1 LCYDTYAPNLE
12 ETVHCG
18 FLLLPSND
26 LMIPVGFNG
35 LTVAAFESRMAAEIT
50 RLIERHGGN
59 PLVTPALR
67 EIPLDDNS
75 AALKFGVKLTTERV
89 DLLILLTG
97 VGTTALF
104 DLLKTR
110 FPWSSIAAALKQT
123 ALVAR
128 GPKPVAALKAFGLQP
143 TLTVPEPNT
152 WIEVVS
158 TLDEYRPV
166 KGLRVAVQE
175 YGTSNPDL
183 LEALQQRGA
192 EIFQV
197 PIYRWAL
204 PENLEPL
211 RQALDEVIAGK
222 VPVLLITNAA
232 QVDHVMEVLG
242 KDGKLEPFRAALKKM
257 VVASI
262 GPTASERLRHYEWPI
277 DLEPSH
283 PKMGI
288 LVKETSEQIHA
299 LLHQKQSA

>member
-1 LCYDTYAPNLE
+1 MGT
-12 ETVHCG
+12 
-18 FLLLPSND
+18 
-26 LMIPVGFNG
+26 VGFNG
-35 LTVAAFESRMAAEIT
+35 LTVAAFESRMAVEIA

-75 AALKFGVKLTTERV
+75 AALKFGVQLTTERV

-110 FPWSSIAAALKQT
+110 YPWPSIVEALKQT

-152 WIEVVS
+152 WVDLIS

-175 YGTSNPDL
+175 HGVPNPDL
-183 LEALQQRGA
+183 LEALKQRGA
-192 EIFQV
+192 EVFQV

-204 PENLEPL
+204 PEDLGPL
-211 RQALDEVIAGK
+211 RQTLNNIIDEK
-222 VPVLLITNAA
+222 VSVLLITNAA
-232 QVDHVMEVLG
+232 QVDHVMQVLE
-242 KDGKLEPFRAALKKM
+242 KDGKVERFRAALKKM

-262 GPTASERLRHYEWPI
+262 GPTASERLHQHEWPI

-283 PKMGI
+283 PKMGV
-288 LVKETSEQIHA
+288 LVKEISEQTRS
-299 LLHQKQSA
+299 LLGTKR

>member
-1 LCYDTYAPNLE
+1 
-12 ETVHCG
+12 
-18 FLLLPSND
+18 
-26 LMIPVGFNG
+26 
-35 LTVAAFESRMAAEIT
+35 MAAEIT

-67 EIPLDDNS
+67 EVPLDDNS
-75 AALKFGVKLTTERV
+75 AALNFGVKLTTERV

-110 FPWSSIAAALKQT
+110 YPWSSIVAALKQT

-128 GPKPVAALKAFGLQP
+128 GPKPVAALKAFGFQP

-152 WIEVVS
+152 WVDLIS

-175 YGTSNPDL
+175 YGTSNPEL
-183 LEALQQRGA
+183 LEALKQRGA
-192 EIFQV
+192 EVFQV

-204 PENLEPL
+204 PENLGPL
-211 RQALDEVIAGK
+211 RQALDKILAEK

-232 QVDHVMEVLG
+232 QVDHVMQVLEQ
-242 KDGKLEPFRAALKKM
+242 DGKVVPFRAALRKI
-257 VVASI
+257 VVVSI
-262 GPTASERLRHYEWPI
+262 GPIASERLRHFDLPI
-277 DLEPSH
+277 DFEPSH

-288 LVKETSEQIHA
+288 LVKETGEQAHK
-299 LLHQKQSA
+299 LLEMKR

>member
-1 LCYDTYAPNLE
+1 MAIVD
-12 ETVHCG
+12 
-18 FLLLPSND
+18 
-26 LMIPVGFNG
+26 FNG

-50 RLIERHGGN
+50 RLIERHRGN

-75 AALKFGVKLTTERV
+75 AALKFGDRLMTERV
-89 DLLILLTG
+89 DMLILLTG

-104 DLLKTR
+104 NLLKMR
-110 FPWSSIAAALKQT
+110 YQWSSILAALEQI

-128 GPKPVAALKAFGLQP
+128 GSKPVAALKAFGLQP

-152 WIEVVS
+152 WVDLIS

-175 YGTSNPDL
+175 YGASNQDL
-183 LEALQQRGA
+183 LEALNQRGA
-192 EIFQV
+192 DVFQV

-204 PENLEPL
+204 PEDLGPL
-211 RQALDEVIAGK
+211 RQALNAIIAGK
-222 VPVLLITNAA
+222 VSVLLITNAA
-232 QVDHVMEVLG
+232 QVDHVMQVLER
-242 KDGKLEPFRAALKKM
+242 DGKVETFRAALKKM

-262 GPTASERLRHYEWPI
+262 GPTASERLRQHEWPI

-288 LVKETSEQIHA
+288 LVKETSEKSHS
-299 LLHQKQSA
+299 LLPLTRSP

>member
-1 LCYDTYAPNLE
+1 MATIA
-12 ETVHCG
+12 
-18 FLLLPSND
+18 
-26 LMIPVGFNG
+26 FNG
-35 LTVAAFESRMAAEIT
+35 LTVASFESRMAAEIT
-50 RLIERHGGN
+50 RLIERHEGK

-75 AALKFGVKLTTERV
+75 AALQFGVQLTTERV

-110 FPWSSIAAALKQT
+110 YPWSSIVEALKQT

-128 GPKPVAALKAFGLQP
+128 GPKPVAALKTFGLQP

-152 WIEVVS
+152 WVDLIS
-158 TLDEYRPV
+158 TLDEHRPV

-175 YGTSNPDL
+175 YGASNTDL
-183 LEALQQRGA
+183 LKALSQRGA
-192 EIFQV
+192 EVFQV

-204 PENLEPL
+204 PEDLGPL
-211 RQALDEVIAGK
+211 KQALDKIIAGK
-222 VPVLLITNAA
+222 VSVLLITNAA
-232 QVDHVMEVLG
+232 QVNHVMQVLE
-242 KDGKLEPFRAALKKM
+242 KDGKVEPFRAALKNM

-262 GPTASERLRHYEWPI
+262 GPTASERLRQHDWPI

-288 LVKETSEQIHA
+288 LVKECGEQASRILLSKRSE
-299 LLHQKQSA
+299 